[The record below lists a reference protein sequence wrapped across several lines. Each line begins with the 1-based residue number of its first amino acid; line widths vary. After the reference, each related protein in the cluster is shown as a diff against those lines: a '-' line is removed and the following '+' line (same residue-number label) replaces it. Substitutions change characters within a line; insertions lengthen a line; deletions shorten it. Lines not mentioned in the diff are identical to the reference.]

1 MNIYYTNETLFINID
16 TPIDE
21 YLIKILKKRL
31 YNIIND
37 YDIDNIVLTVLNEYK
52 TSPLIIELVN
62 EYHNKF
68 HGKLVVR

>member
-1 MNIYYTNETLFINID
+1 MNIFYTNETLYINID
-16 TPIDE
+16 SPIDE
-21 YLIKILKKRL
+21 YLIKVLKKRL

-37 YDIDNIVLTVLNEYK
+37 YDIDNIVLTVIKEFK
-52 TSPLIIELVN
+52 TSPLILELVN